1 MPLTKLRIS
10 ALRSGIVPVYAVANL
25 VQTLPARRPFKH
37 LLHNWRHHWIDL
49 KNRSLLA
56 AIVDLHP
63 PVAVRR
69 VSGQVEAS

>member
-37 LLHNWRHHWIDL
+37 LLHNRSIWIDL